1 MRGWARAKRLF
12 ERVTGDRRRRVIVL
26 GSVFVLVATLAAIF
40 VSRQVAIAGLRHE
53 IARLEAQQAEATAQQ
68 KELRA
73 DVASTSDPK
82 TLEDEARRRLGLVKP
97 GEEKVFFVEE
107 ESP

>member
-1 MRGWARAKRLF
+1 MKGWARAKGLF
-12 ERVTGDRRRRVIVL
+12 DRVVGDRRRRVIVL
-26 GSVFVLVATLAAIF
+26 VSVFLIVATLAAIF
-40 VSRQVAIAGLRHE
+40 VSRQVAIAGLRRE
-53 IARLEAQQAEATAQQ
+53 IARLKAQQADATTQQ

-82 TLEDEARRRLGLVKP
+82 TLRDEARRRLGLVEP
-97 GEEKVFFVEE
+97 GEEKAYFVEE